1 MAKRIQK
8 LARLRQEKER
18 LEQKI
23 VELQAQIMV
32 LDDEIQQQEDKEI
45 IGAVRAT
52 SMSLEELKLLL
63 ELAAQNPDPQNE
75 ENEVL
80 VTKPE
85 VPAQAEQTREEEQ
98 KQ

>member
-8 LARLRQEKER
+8 LSRLRQEKER

-45 IGAVRAT
+45 IGAVR
-52 SMSLEELKLLL
+52 SKSVSLEDLKLLL
-63 ELAAQNPDPQNE
+63 ELAQNSEQKTNE
-75 ENEVL
+75 A
-80 VTKPE
+80 PE
-85 VPAQAEQTREEEQ
+85 PMPEAPVQAEQGKEEREP
-98 KQ
+98 

>member
-1 MAKRIQK
+1 MAKRTQK
-8 LARLRQEKER
+8 LSRLRQEKEK

-45 IGAVRAT
+45 IGAVRST

-63 ELAAQNPDPQNE
+63 ELAAAQNSEQNA
-75 ENEVL
+75 ENAV
-80 VTKPE
+80 PE
-85 VPAQAEQTREEEQ
+85 PEPEAPAPAEPREEEQ
-98 KQ
+98 ES

>member
-1 MAKRIQK
+1 MAKRTQK
-8 LARLRQEKER
+8 LSRLRQEKEK

-45 IGAVRAT
+45 IGAVRST

-63 ELAAQNPDPQNE
+63 ELAAAQNSEQNA
-75 ENEVL
+75 ENAV
-80 VTKPE
+80 PE
-85 VPAQAEQTREEEQ
+85 PEPKAPAPAEPREEEQ
-98 KQ
+98 ES

>member
-32 LDDEIQQQEDKEI
+32 LDAEIQQQEDKEI